1 MKSVNVSE
9 TGKGIGSIGRV
20 KSHFLALLF
29 ILGVQTAIAQKSLV
43 ISDSLKANSEMLKV
57 KMGIQ
62 TTGKIPKFKA
72 GDYAVVSSK
81 MAWLH
86 SSSTSNFFN
95 TKSESKSS
103 QKFSFV
109 LTGPGADSAK
119 VDAATN
125 TQWQTHNSVQ
135 VSEHFSWG
143 DDELLKQSI
152 NFSASISLT
161 SDTSKVWVLVMQD
174 ETGSQTNGKNK
185 AFLTDGARRIQIFP
199 VSSDSDG
206 QHSMS
211 PALGYEFVEIGKSV
225 SALQYSGGGMFPL
238 NHNIIWLHKATD
250 PKMKLV
256 LTAAMI
262 AILELKF
269 GQQVGQ

>member
-1 MKSVNVSE
+1 MKSAIVTEASQ
-9 TGKGIGSIGRV
+9 GFDFKGSV
-20 KSHFLALLF
+20 KSYFFGLLF
-29 ILGVQTAIAQKSLV
+29 ILGVQTATAQKNLI
-43 ISDSLKANSEMLKV
+43 ISDSLKANAEMLKI
-57 KMGIQ
+57 KMGGQI
-62 TTGKIPKFKA
+62 TGKMPKFKV
-72 GDYAVVSSK
+72 GEYAVVSGK
-81 MAWLH
+81 LGWIH

-109 LTGPGADSAK
+109 LASQGSDSAK

-125 TQWQTHNSVQ
+125 TQLQTHNSVQ

-152 NFSASISLT
+152 NFSAYISLS

-174 ETGSQTNGKNK
+174 ETGSQTNGKSK

-199 VSSDSDG
+199 VSSDSNG
-206 QHSMS
+206 QHSLS

-238 NHNIIWLHKATD
+238 NHNIIWLHKDID
-250 PKMKLV
+250 PQMKLV
-256 LTAAMI
+256 LAAAMI
-262 AILELKF
+262 AILQLKF
-269 GQQVGQ
+269 SQQVGQ